1 MDMEETP
8 LPGIGVRREITLANG
23 RRVGVVV
30 MRDGQIELIVSEADD
45 PDACAASLPLTPLE
59 AAALGGMLGAPR
71 LVAQLTDQHSEL
83 PGINTQQFVL
93 SADSPYADQTLGDT
107 RMRTRTGASVVAVS
121 RAGGVVPSPGP
132 DFELQAGD
140 VLVAVGTLAGL
151 EAAARIIS
159 EG

>member
-30 MRDGQIELIVSEADD
+30 MRDGQIELIVSEEED
-45 PDACAASLPLTPLE
+45 PDACAASLPLTTLE
-59 AAALGGMLGAPR
+59 AAALGGMLGAPQ

-83 PGINTQQFVL
+83 PGVNTQQFVL
-93 SADSPYADQTLGDT
+93 SSDSPYVDLTLGDT
-107 RMRTRTGASVVAVS
+107 HLRTRTGASVVAVS
-121 RAGGVVPSPGP
+121 RAGRVIPSPGP
-132 DFELQAGD
+132 DFELLVGD
-140 VLVAVGTLAGL
+140 VLVVVGTAAGL